1 MNNNTLDG
9 VKMLHHDEMRNYDR
23 IQGKIISVIMNHG
36 CKIIETPSF
45 EDYDVY
51 QHFFPQL
58 RQQMVKTIDTDGR
71 VLVLRPDVTLPIV
84 ETAARE
90 FPRSNQ
96 LLKFGYVSTV
106 FREYYGRS
114 TYGKDFLQGGIEILG
129 DSSPEC
135 DGEVI
140 VTAAEILKAVGVEN
154 IRIDMAERNLVA
166 CKSYIASLPIS
177 SDARKA
183 LEALPV
189 LFGPYAQTLSKARDY
204 SINSGMLNALSRLER
219 VYDYILYAGYADKV
233 QLDFG
238 FASRLGYYTPA
249 CGFGMNINLLYEYMS
264 DAGLL
269 EDTEPSFQMAVS
281 YTQGDQTLV
290 RDLMNW
296 RDRGFRV
303 AAYPDSSFIDSAD
316 YSIHAIYRNGSYYKD
331 GKAMT
336 AKGRIHKVVMKY
348 LAESGYDFP
357 TYSEESRKLI
367 FEDAKGQL
375 KVTLVKSP
383 DVAVYVE
390 RGAADVGIVG
400 KDVLIEEGHEIPAHC
415 PRLFRSQ
422 SPQRRHHQAQ
432 RVRRTGTDR
441 RLVRCHRRYRRNG

>member
-154 IRIDMAERNLVA
+154 IRIDIGTAAYTQALFDGLPLSEEQKATLKGYMAERNLVA

-238 FASRLGYYTPA
+238 FASRLGYYTDTVFKVYVDGALYDIIDGGRYDQLSSRFGVDRPA

-281 YTQGDQTLV
+281 YTQGDQTLA

-336 AKGRIHKVVMKY
+336 AEELEALMGR
-348 LAESGYDFP
+348 L
-357 TYSEESRKLI
+357 
-367 FEDAKGQL
+367 
-375 KVTLVKSP
+375 
-383 DVAVYVE
+383 
-390 RGAADVGIVG
+390 
-400 KDVLIEEGHEIPAHC
+400 
-415 PRLFRSQ
+415 
-422 SPQRRHHQAQ
+422 
-432 RVRRTGTDR
+432 
-441 RLVRCHRRYRRNG
+441 

>member
-154 IRIDMAERNLVA
+154 IRIDIGTAAYTQALFDGLPLSEEQKATLKGYMAERNLVA

-183 LEALPV
+183 LEALPI

-238 FASRLGYYTPA
+238 FASRLGYYTDTVFKVYVDGALYDIIDGGRYDQLSSRFGVDRPA

-296 RDRGFRV
+296 RDLGFRV

-336 AKGRIHKVVMKY
+336 AEELEALMGR
-348 LAESGYDFP
+348 L
-357 TYSEESRKLI
+357 
-367 FEDAKGQL
+367 
-375 KVTLVKSP
+375 
-383 DVAVYVE
+383 
-390 RGAADVGIVG
+390 
-400 KDVLIEEGHEIPAHC
+400 
-415 PRLFRSQ
+415 
-422 SPQRRHHQAQ
+422 
-432 RVRRTGTDR
+432 
-441 RLVRCHRRYRRNG
+441 

>member
-154 IRIDMAERNLVA
+154 IRIDIGTAAYTQALFDGLPLSEEQKATLKGYMAERNLVA

-219 VYDYILYAGYADKV
+219 AYDYILYAGYADKV

-238 FASRLGYYTPA
+238 FASRLGYYTDTVFKVYVDGALYDIIDGGRYDQLSSRFGVDRPA

-336 AKGRIHKVVMKY
+336 A
-348 LAESGYDFP
+348 
-357 TYSEESRKLI
+357 EEL
-367 FEDAKGQL
+367 EAL
-375 KVTLVKSP
+375 M
-383 DVAVYVE
+383 
-390 RGAADVGIVG
+390 
-400 KDVLIEEGHEIPAHC
+400 
-415 PRLFRSQ
+415 
-422 SPQRRHHQAQ
+422 
-432 RVRRTGTDR
+432 R
-441 RLVRCHRRYRRNG
+441 RL

>member
-154 IRIDMAERNLVA
+154 IRIDIGTAAYTQALFDGLPLSEEQKATLKGYMAERNLVA

-238 FASRLGYYTPA
+238 FASRLGYYTDTVFKVYVDGALYDIIDGGRYDQLSSRFGVDRPA

-336 AKGRIHKVVMKY
+336 AEDLEALVGR
-348 LAESGYDFP
+348 L
-357 TYSEESRKLI
+357 
-367 FEDAKGQL
+367 
-375 KVTLVKSP
+375 
-383 DVAVYVE
+383 
-390 RGAADVGIVG
+390 
-400 KDVLIEEGHEIPAHC
+400 
-415 PRLFRSQ
+415 
-422 SPQRRHHQAQ
+422 
-432 RVRRTGTDR
+432 
-441 RLVRCHRRYRRNG
+441 

>member
-154 IRIDMAERNLVA
+154 IRIDIGTAAYTQALFDGLPLSEEQKATLKGYMAERNLVA
-166 CKSYIASLPIS
+166 CKSYIASLSIS

-238 FASRLGYYTPA
+238 FASRLGYYTDTVFKVYVDGALYDIIDGGRYDQMSSRFGVDRPA

-336 AKGRIHKVVMKY
+336 AEELEELMGR
-348 LAESGYDFP
+348 L
-357 TYSEESRKLI
+357 
-367 FEDAKGQL
+367 
-375 KVTLVKSP
+375 
-383 DVAVYVE
+383 
-390 RGAADVGIVG
+390 
-400 KDVLIEEGHEIPAHC
+400 
-415 PRLFRSQ
+415 
-422 SPQRRHHQAQ
+422 
-432 RVRRTGTDR
+432 
-441 RLVRCHRRYRRNG
+441 

>member
-58 RQQMVKTIDTDGR
+58 RQQMFKTSDTDGR

-154 IRIDMAERNLVA
+154 IRIDIGTAAYTQALFDGLPLSEEQKATLKGYMAERNLVA

-238 FASRLGYYTPA
+238 FASRLGYYTDTVFKVYVDGALYDIIDGGRYDQLSSRFGVDRPA

-336 AKGRIHKVVMKY
+336 AEELEALMGR
-348 LAESGYDFP
+348 L
-357 TYSEESRKLI
+357 
-367 FEDAKGQL
+367 
-375 KVTLVKSP
+375 
-383 DVAVYVE
+383 
-390 RGAADVGIVG
+390 
-400 KDVLIEEGHEIPAHC
+400 
-415 PRLFRSQ
+415 
-422 SPQRRHHQAQ
+422 
-432 RVRRTGTDR
+432 
-441 RLVRCHRRYRRNG
+441 

>member
-154 IRIDMAERNLVA
+154 IRIDIGTAAYTQALFDGLPLSEEQKATLKGYMAERNLVA

-204 SINSGMLNALSRLER
+204 SINSSMLNALSRLER

-238 FASRLGYYTPA
+238 FASRLGYYTDTVFKVYVDGALYDIIDGGRYDQLSSRFGVDRPA

-336 AKGRIHKVVMKY
+336 AEELEALMGR
-348 LAESGYDFP
+348 L
-357 TYSEESRKLI
+357 
-367 FEDAKGQL
+367 
-375 KVTLVKSP
+375 
-383 DVAVYVE
+383 
-390 RGAADVGIVG
+390 
-400 KDVLIEEGHEIPAHC
+400 
-415 PRLFRSQ
+415 
-422 SPQRRHHQAQ
+422 
-432 RVRRTGTDR
+432 
-441 RLVRCHRRYRRNG
+441 

>member
-154 IRIDMAERNLVA
+154 IRIDIGTAAYTQALFDGLPLSEEQKATLKGYMAERNLVA

-177 SDARKA
+177 YDARKA

-238 FASRLGYYTPA
+238 FASRLGYYTDTVFKVYVDGALYDIIDGGRYDQLSSRFGVDRPA

-336 AKGRIHKVVMKY
+336 AEELEALMGR
-348 LAESGYDFP
+348 L
-357 TYSEESRKLI
+357 
-367 FEDAKGQL
+367 
-375 KVTLVKSP
+375 
-383 DVAVYVE
+383 
-390 RGAADVGIVG
+390 
-400 KDVLIEEGHEIPAHC
+400 
-415 PRLFRSQ
+415 
-422 SPQRRHHQAQ
+422 
-432 RVRRTGTDR
+432 
-441 RLVRCHRRYRRNG
+441 

>member
-96 LLKFGYVSTV
+96 LLKFGYVSSV

-154 IRIDMAERNLVA
+154 IRIDIGTAAYTQALFDGLPLSEEQKATLKGYMAERNLVA

-238 FASRLGYYTPA
+238 FASRLGYYTDTVFKVYVDGALYDIIDGGRYDQLSSRFGVDRPA

-303 AAYPDSSFIDSAD
+303 AAYPDSSFIDSGD

-336 AKGRIHKVVMKY
+336 AEELEALMGR
-348 LAESGYDFP
+348 L
-357 TYSEESRKLI
+357 
-367 FEDAKGQL
+367 
-375 KVTLVKSP
+375 
-383 DVAVYVE
+383 
-390 RGAADVGIVG
+390 
-400 KDVLIEEGHEIPAHC
+400 
-415 PRLFRSQ
+415 
-422 SPQRRHHQAQ
+422 
-432 RVRRTGTDR
+432 
-441 RLVRCHRRYRRNG
+441 

>member
-154 IRIDMAERNLVA
+154 IRIDIGTAAYTQALFDGLPLSEEQKATLKGYMAERNLVA

-238 FASRLGYYTPA
+238 FASRLGYYTDTVFKVYVDGALYDIIDGGRYDQMSSRFGVDRPA

-336 AKGRIHKVVMKY
+336 AEELEALMGR
-348 LAESGYDFP
+348 L
-357 TYSEESRKLI
+357 
-367 FEDAKGQL
+367 
-375 KVTLVKSP
+375 
-383 DVAVYVE
+383 
-390 RGAADVGIVG
+390 
-400 KDVLIEEGHEIPAHC
+400 
-415 PRLFRSQ
+415 
-422 SPQRRHHQAQ
+422 
-432 RVRRTGTDR
+432 
-441 RLVRCHRRYRRNG
+441 

>member
-71 VLVLRPDVTLPIV
+71 VLVLRPDVTLPLV

-154 IRIDMAERNLVA
+154 IRIDIGTAAYTQALFDGLPISEEEKETLKGYMADLNLVA
-166 CKSYIASLPIS
+166 CKSYIAALPVS
-177 SDARKA
+177 ADARKA

-238 FASRLGYYTPA
+238 FASRLGYYTDTVFKVYVDGALYDIIDGGRYDQLSSRFGVDRPA
-249 CGFGMNINLLYEYMS
+249 CGFGMNINLLYEYMN

-281 YTQGDQTLV
+281 YTAGDQTLV

-296 RDRGFRV
+296 RSRGFRV
-303 AAYPDSSFIDSAD
+303 AAYPDSSFIDSGD

-336 AKGRIHKVVMKY
+336 AEELEALMGR
-348 LAESGYDFP
+348 L
-357 TYSEESRKLI
+357 
-367 FEDAKGQL
+367 
-375 KVTLVKSP
+375 
-383 DVAVYVE
+383 
-390 RGAADVGIVG
+390 
-400 KDVLIEEGHEIPAHC
+400 
-415 PRLFRSQ
+415 
-422 SPQRRHHQAQ
+422 
-432 RVRRTGTDR
+432 
-441 RLVRCHRRYRRNG
+441 

>member
-154 IRIDMAERNLVA
+154 ICIDIGTAAYTQALFDGLPLSEEQKATLKGYMAERNLVA
-166 CKSYIASLPIS
+166 CKSYIAFLPIS

-238 FASRLGYYTPA
+238 FASRLGYYTDTVFKVYVDGALYDIIDGGRYDQMSSRFGVDRPA

-336 AKGRIHKVVMKY
+336 AEELEELMGR
-348 LAESGYDFP
+348 L
-357 TYSEESRKLI
+357 
-367 FEDAKGQL
+367 
-375 KVTLVKSP
+375 
-383 DVAVYVE
+383 
-390 RGAADVGIVG
+390 
-400 KDVLIEEGHEIPAHC
+400 
-415 PRLFRSQ
+415 
-422 SPQRRHHQAQ
+422 
-432 RVRRTGTDR
+432 
-441 RLVRCHRRYRRNG
+441 

>member
-154 IRIDMAERNLVA
+154 IRIDIGTAAYTQALFDGLPLSEEQKATLKGYMAERNLVA

-238 FASRLGYYTPA
+238 FASRLGYYTDTVFKVYVDGALYDIIDGGRYDQMSSRFGVDRPA

-290 RDLMNW
+290 QDLMNW

-336 AKGRIHKVVMKY
+336 AEELEELMGR
-348 LAESGYDFP
+348 L
-357 TYSEESRKLI
+357 
-367 FEDAKGQL
+367 
-375 KVTLVKSP
+375 
-383 DVAVYVE
+383 
-390 RGAADVGIVG
+390 
-400 KDVLIEEGHEIPAHC
+400 
-415 PRLFRSQ
+415 
-422 SPQRRHHQAQ
+422 
-432 RVRRTGTDR
+432 
-441 RLVRCHRRYRRNG
+441 

>member
-154 IRIDMAERNLVA
+154 IRIDIGTAAYTQALFDGLPLSEEQKATLKGYMAERNLVA

-238 FASRLGYYTPA
+238 FASRLGYYTDTVFKVYVDGALYDIIDGGRYDQLSSRFGVDRPA
-249 CGFGMNINLLYEYMS
+249 CGFGMNINLLYEYMN

-269 EDTEPSFQMAVS
+269 EDAEPSFQMAVS
-281 YTQGDQTLV
+281 YTAGDQTLV

-296 RDRGFRV
+296 RNRGFRV
-303 AAYPDSSFIDSAD
+303 AAYPDSSFIDSGD

-336 AKGRIHKVVMKY
+336 AEELEALMGR
-348 LAESGYDFP
+348 L
-357 TYSEESRKLI
+357 
-367 FEDAKGQL
+367 
-375 KVTLVKSP
+375 
-383 DVAVYVE
+383 
-390 RGAADVGIVG
+390 
-400 KDVLIEEGHEIPAHC
+400 
-415 PRLFRSQ
+415 
-422 SPQRRHHQAQ
+422 
-432 RVRRTGTDR
+432 
-441 RLVRCHRRYRRNG
+441 

>member
-71 VLVLRPDVTLPIV
+71 VLVLRPDVTLPLV

-154 IRIDMAERNLVA
+154 IRIDIGTAAYTQALFDGLPISEEEKETLKGYMTDRNLVA
-166 CKSYIASLPIS
+166 CKSYIAALPVS
-177 SDARKA
+177 ADARKA

-189 LFGPYAQTLSKARDY
+189 LFGPYE
-204 SINSGMLNALSRLER
+204 I
-219 VYDYILYAGYADKV
+219 
-233 QLDFG
+233 
-238 FASRLGYYTPA
+238 
-249 CGFGMNINLLYEYMS
+249 
-264 DAGLL
+264 
-269 EDTEPSFQMAVS
+269 
-281 YTQGDQTLV
+281 
-290 RDLMNW
+290 
-296 RDRGFRV
+296 
-303 AAYPDSSFIDSAD
+303 
-316 YSIHAIYRNGSYYKD
+316 
-331 GKAMT
+331 
-336 AKGRIHKVVMKY
+336 GR
-348 LAESGYDFP
+348 
-357 TYSEESRKLI
+357 
-367 FEDAKGQL
+367 
-375 KVTLVKSP
+375 
-383 DVAVYVE
+383 
-390 RGAADVGIVG
+390 
-400 KDVLIEEGHEIPAHC
+400 AH
-415 PRLFRSQ
+415 
-422 SPQRRHHQAQ
+422 
-432 RVRRTGTDR
+432 V
-441 RLVRCHRRYRRNG
+441 

>member
-154 IRIDMAERNLVA
+154 IRIDIGTAAYTQALFDGLPLSEEQKATLKGYMAERNLVA

-183 LEALPV
+183 LEALPI

-219 VYDYILYAGYADKV
+219 VYEYILYAGYADKV

-238 FASRLGYYTPA
+238 FASRLGYYTDTVFKVYVDGALYDIIDGGRYDQLSSRFGVDRPA

-336 AKGRIHKVVMKY
+336 AEELEALMGR
-348 LAESGYDFP
+348 L
-357 TYSEESRKLI
+357 
-367 FEDAKGQL
+367 
-375 KVTLVKSP
+375 
-383 DVAVYVE
+383 
-390 RGAADVGIVG
+390 
-400 KDVLIEEGHEIPAHC
+400 
-415 PRLFRSQ
+415 
-422 SPQRRHHQAQ
+422 
-432 RVRRTGTDR
+432 
-441 RLVRCHRRYRRNG
+441 

>member
-84 ETAARE
+84 ETAAWE

-154 IRIDMAERNLVA
+154 IRIDIGTAAYTQALFDGLPLSEEQKATLKGYMAERNLVA

-238 FASRLGYYTPA
+238 FASRLGYYTDTVFKVYVDGALYDIIDGGRYDQLSSRFGVDRPA

-336 AKGRIHKVVMKY
+336 A
-348 LAESGYDFP
+348 
-357 TYSEESRKLI
+357 EEL
-367 FEDAKGQL
+367 EAL
-375 KVTLVKSP
+375 M
-383 DVAVYVE
+383 
-390 RGAADVGIVG
+390 
-400 KDVLIEEGHEIPAHC
+400 
-415 PRLFRSQ
+415 
-422 SPQRRHHQAQ
+422 
-432 RVRRTGTDR
+432 R
-441 RLVRCHRRYRRNG
+441 RL

>member
-154 IRIDMAERNLVA
+154 IRIDIGTAAYTQALFDGLPLSEEQKATLKGYMAERNLVA

-219 VYDYILYAGYADKV
+219 GYDYILYAGYADKV

-238 FASRLGYYTPA
+238 FASRLGYYTDTVFKVYVDGALYDIIDGGRYDQLSSRFGVDRPA

-336 AKGRIHKVVMKY
+336 AEELEALMGR
-348 LAESGYDFP
+348 L
-357 TYSEESRKLI
+357 
-367 FEDAKGQL
+367 
-375 KVTLVKSP
+375 
-383 DVAVYVE
+383 
-390 RGAADVGIVG
+390 
-400 KDVLIEEGHEIPAHC
+400 
-415 PRLFRSQ
+415 
-422 SPQRRHHQAQ
+422 
-432 RVRRTGTDR
+432 
-441 RLVRCHRRYRRNG
+441 

>member
-154 IRIDMAERNLVA
+154 IRIDIGTAAYTQALFDSLPLSEEQKATLKGYMAERNLVA

-238 FASRLGYYTPA
+238 FASRLGYYTDTVFKVYVDGALYDIIDGGRYDQLSSRFGVDRPA

-336 AKGRIHKVVMKY
+336 AEELEALMGR
-348 LAESGYDFP
+348 L
-357 TYSEESRKLI
+357 
-367 FEDAKGQL
+367 
-375 KVTLVKSP
+375 
-383 DVAVYVE
+383 
-390 RGAADVGIVG
+390 
-400 KDVLIEEGHEIPAHC
+400 
-415 PRLFRSQ
+415 
-422 SPQRRHHQAQ
+422 
-432 RVRRTGTDR
+432 
-441 RLVRCHRRYRRNG
+441 

>member
-154 IRIDMAERNLVA
+154 IRIDIGTAAYTQALFDGLPLSEEQKATLKGYMAERNLVA

-238 FASRLGYYTPA
+238 FASRLGYYTDTVFKVYVDGALYDIIDGGRYDQLSSRFGVDRPA

-316 YSIHAIYRNGSYYKD
+316 YSIHAIYRNSSYYKD

-336 AKGRIHKVVMKY
+336 AEELEALMGR
-348 LAESGYDFP
+348 L
-357 TYSEESRKLI
+357 
-367 FEDAKGQL
+367 
-375 KVTLVKSP
+375 
-383 DVAVYVE
+383 
-390 RGAADVGIVG
+390 
-400 KDVLIEEGHEIPAHC
+400 
-415 PRLFRSQ
+415 
-422 SPQRRHHQAQ
+422 
-432 RVRRTGTDR
+432 
-441 RLVRCHRRYRRNG
+441 

>member
-154 IRIDMAERNLVA
+154 IRIDIGTAAYTQALFDGLTLSEEQKATLKGYMAERNLVA

-238 FASRLGYYTPA
+238 FASRLGYYTDTVFKVYVDGALYDIIDGGRYDQLSSRFGVDRPA

-336 AKGRIHKVVMKY
+336 AEELEALMGR
-348 LAESGYDFP
+348 L
-357 TYSEESRKLI
+357 
-367 FEDAKGQL
+367 
-375 KVTLVKSP
+375 
-383 DVAVYVE
+383 
-390 RGAADVGIVG
+390 
-400 KDVLIEEGHEIPAHC
+400 
-415 PRLFRSQ
+415 
-422 SPQRRHHQAQ
+422 
-432 RVRRTGTDR
+432 
-441 RLVRCHRRYRRNG
+441 

>member
-154 IRIDMAERNLVA
+154 IRIDIGTAAYTQALFDGLPLSEEQKATLKGYMAERNLVA

-238 FASRLGYYTPA
+238 FASRLGYYTDTV
-249 CGFGMNINLLYEYMS
+249 FK
-264 DAGLL
+264 GLRRRCPVRYHRRRPL
-269 EDTEPSFQMAVS
+269 RSAV
-281 YTQGDQTLV
+281 
-290 RDLMNW
+290 
-296 RDRGFRV
+296 
-303 AAYPDSSFIDSAD
+303 
-316 YSIHAIYRNGSYYKD
+316 
-331 GKAMT
+331 
-336 AKGRIHKVVMKY
+336 
-348 LAESGYDFP
+348 
-357 TYSEESRKLI
+357 
-367 FEDAKGQL
+367 
-375 KVTLVKSP
+375 
-383 DVAVYVE
+383 VAVRRRPPGLRLRHE
-390 RGAADVGIVG
+390 HQFIV
-400 KDVLIEEGHEIPAHC
+400 
-415 PRLFRSQ
+415 
-422 SPQRRHHQAQ
+422 
-432 RVRRTGTDR
+432 
-441 RLVRCHRRYRRNG
+441 

>member
-154 IRIDMAERNLVA
+154 IRIDIGTAAYTQALFDGLPLSEEQKATLKGYMAERNLVA

-238 FASRLGYYTPA
+238 FASRLGYYTDTVFKVYVDGALYDIIDGGRYDQLSSRFGVDRPA

-296 RDRGFRV
+296 RNRGFRV
-303 AAYPDSSFIDSAD
+303 AAYPDSSFIDSGD
-316 YSIHAIYRNGSYYKD
+316 YSIHVIYRNGSYYKD

-336 AKGRIHKVVMKY
+336 AEELEALMGR
-348 LAESGYDFP
+348 L
-357 TYSEESRKLI
+357 
-367 FEDAKGQL
+367 
-375 KVTLVKSP
+375 
-383 DVAVYVE
+383 
-390 RGAADVGIVG
+390 
-400 KDVLIEEGHEIPAHC
+400 
-415 PRLFRSQ
+415 
-422 SPQRRHHQAQ
+422 
-432 RVRRTGTDR
+432 
-441 RLVRCHRRYRRNG
+441 

>member
-154 IRIDMAERNLVA
+154 IRIDIGTAAYTQALFDGLPLSEEQKATLKRYMAERNLVA

-238 FASRLGYYTPA
+238 FASRLGYYTDTVFKVYVDGALYDIIDGGRYDQLSSRFGVDRPA

-336 AKGRIHKVVMKY
+336 AEELEALMGR
-348 LAESGYDFP
+348 L
-357 TYSEESRKLI
+357 
-367 FEDAKGQL
+367 
-375 KVTLVKSP
+375 
-383 DVAVYVE
+383 
-390 RGAADVGIVG
+390 
-400 KDVLIEEGHEIPAHC
+400 
-415 PRLFRSQ
+415 
-422 SPQRRHHQAQ
+422 
-432 RVRRTGTDR
+432 
-441 RLVRCHRRYRRNG
+441 

>member
-23 IQGKIISVIMNHG
+23 IQGKIIPVIMNHG

-154 IRIDMAERNLVA
+154 IRIDIGTAAYTQALFDGLPLSEEQKATLKGYMAERNLVA

-238 FASRLGYYTPA
+238 FASRLGYYTDTVFKVYVDGALYDIIDGGRYDQLSSRFGVDRPA

-336 AKGRIHKVVMKY
+336 AEELEALMGR
-348 LAESGYDFP
+348 L
-357 TYSEESRKLI
+357 
-367 FEDAKGQL
+367 
-375 KVTLVKSP
+375 
-383 DVAVYVE
+383 
-390 RGAADVGIVG
+390 
-400 KDVLIEEGHEIPAHC
+400 
-415 PRLFRSQ
+415 
-422 SPQRRHHQAQ
+422 
-432 RVRRTGTDR
+432 
-441 RLVRCHRRYRRNG
+441 

>member
-154 IRIDMAERNLVA
+154 IRIDIGTAAYTQALFDGLPLSEEQKATLKGYMAERNLVA

-238 FASRLGYYTPA
+238 FASRLGYYTDTVFKVYVDGALYDIIDGGRYDQMSLRFGVDRPA

-336 AKGRIHKVVMKY
+336 AEELEELMGR
-348 LAESGYDFP
+348 L
-357 TYSEESRKLI
+357 
-367 FEDAKGQL
+367 
-375 KVTLVKSP
+375 
-383 DVAVYVE
+383 
-390 RGAADVGIVG
+390 
-400 KDVLIEEGHEIPAHC
+400 
-415 PRLFRSQ
+415 
-422 SPQRRHHQAQ
+422 
-432 RVRRTGTDR
+432 
-441 RLVRCHRRYRRNG
+441 

>member
-154 IRIDMAERNLVA
+154 IRIDIGTAAYTQALFDGLPLSEEQKATLKGYMAERNLVA
-166 CKSYIASLPIS
+166 CKSHIASLPIS

-238 FASRLGYYTPA
+238 FASRLGYYTDTVFKVYVDGALYDIIDGGRYDQLSSRFGVDRPA

-336 AKGRIHKVVMKY
+336 AEELEALMGR
-348 LAESGYDFP
+348 L
-357 TYSEESRKLI
+357 
-367 FEDAKGQL
+367 
-375 KVTLVKSP
+375 
-383 DVAVYVE
+383 
-390 RGAADVGIVG
+390 
-400 KDVLIEEGHEIPAHC
+400 
-415 PRLFRSQ
+415 
-422 SPQRRHHQAQ
+422 
-432 RVRRTGTDR
+432 
-441 RLVRCHRRYRRNG
+441 

>member
-71 VLVLRPDVTLPIV
+71 VLVLRPDVTLPLV

-154 IRIDMAERNLVA
+154 IRIDIGTAAYTQALFDGLPISEEEKETRKGYMADRNLVA
-166 CKSYIASLPIS
+166 CKSYIAALPVS
-177 SDARKA
+177 ADARKA

-238 FASRLGYYTPA
+238 FASRLGYYTDTVFKVYVDGALYDIIDGGRYDQLSSRFGVDRSA
-249 CGFGMNINLLYEYMS
+249 CGFGMNINLLYEYMN

-281 YTQGDQTLV
+281 YTACDQTLV

-296 RDRGFRV
+296 RNRGFRV
-303 AAYPDSSFIDSAD
+303 AAYPDSSFIDSGD

-336 AKGRIHKVVMKY
+336 AEELEALMGR
-348 LAESGYDFP
+348 L
-357 TYSEESRKLI
+357 
-367 FEDAKGQL
+367 
-375 KVTLVKSP
+375 
-383 DVAVYVE
+383 
-390 RGAADVGIVG
+390 
-400 KDVLIEEGHEIPAHC
+400 
-415 PRLFRSQ
+415 
-422 SPQRRHHQAQ
+422 
-432 RVRRTGTDR
+432 
-441 RLVRCHRRYRRNG
+441 

>member
-96 LLKFGYVSTV
+96 LLKCGYVSTV

-154 IRIDMAERNLVA
+154 IRIDIGTAAYTQALFDGLPLSEEQKATLKGYMAERNLVA

-238 FASRLGYYTPA
+238 FASRLGYYTDTVFKVYVDGALYDIIDGGRYDQLSSRFGVDRPA

-336 AKGRIHKVVMKY
+336 AEELEALMGR
-348 LAESGYDFP
+348 L
-357 TYSEESRKLI
+357 
-367 FEDAKGQL
+367 
-375 KVTLVKSP
+375 
-383 DVAVYVE
+383 
-390 RGAADVGIVG
+390 
-400 KDVLIEEGHEIPAHC
+400 
-415 PRLFRSQ
+415 
-422 SPQRRHHQAQ
+422 
-432 RVRRTGTDR
+432 
-441 RLVRCHRRYRRNG
+441 

>member
-154 IRIDMAERNLVA
+154 IRIDIGTAAYTQALFDGLPLSEEQKATLKGYMAERNLVA

-238 FASRLGYYTPA
+238 FASRLGYYTDTVFKVYVDGALYDIIDGGRYNQMSSRFGVDRPA

-336 AKGRIHKVVMKY
+336 AEELEELMGR
-348 LAESGYDFP
+348 L
-357 TYSEESRKLI
+357 
-367 FEDAKGQL
+367 
-375 KVTLVKSP
+375 
-383 DVAVYVE
+383 
-390 RGAADVGIVG
+390 
-400 KDVLIEEGHEIPAHC
+400 
-415 PRLFRSQ
+415 
-422 SPQRRHHQAQ
+422 
-432 RVRRTGTDR
+432 
-441 RLVRCHRRYRRNG
+441 

>member
-154 IRIDMAERNLVA
+154 IRIDIGTAAYTQALFDGLPLSEEQKATLKGYMAERNLVA

-238 FASRLGYYTPA
+238 FASRLGYYTDTVFKVYVDGALYDIIDGGRYDQLSSRFGVDRPA

-316 YSIHAIYRNGSYYKD
+316 HSIHAIYRNGSYYKD

-336 AKGRIHKVVMKY
+336 AEELEALMGR
-348 LAESGYDFP
+348 L
-357 TYSEESRKLI
+357 
-367 FEDAKGQL
+367 
-375 KVTLVKSP
+375 
-383 DVAVYVE
+383 
-390 RGAADVGIVG
+390 
-400 KDVLIEEGHEIPAHC
+400 
-415 PRLFRSQ
+415 
-422 SPQRRHHQAQ
+422 
-432 RVRRTGTDR
+432 
-441 RLVRCHRRYRRNG
+441 

>member
-154 IRIDMAERNLVA
+154 IRIDIGTAAYTQALFDGLPLSEEQKATLKGYMAERNLVA

-183 LEALPV
+183 LEALPI

-238 FASRLGYYTPA
+238 FASRLGYYTDTVFKVYVDGALYDIIDGGRYDQLSSRFGVDRPA

-336 AKGRIHKVVMKY
+336 AEELEALMGR
-348 LAESGYDFP
+348 L
-357 TYSEESRKLI
+357 
-367 FEDAKGQL
+367 
-375 KVTLVKSP
+375 
-383 DVAVYVE
+383 
-390 RGAADVGIVG
+390 
-400 KDVLIEEGHEIPAHC
+400 
-415 PRLFRSQ
+415 
-422 SPQRRHHQAQ
+422 
-432 RVRRTGTDR
+432 
-441 RLVRCHRRYRRNG
+441 

>member
-154 IRIDMAERNLVA
+154 IRIDIGTAAYTQALFDGLPLSEEQKATLKGYMAERNLVA

-238 FASRLGYYTPA
+238 FASRLGYYTDTVFKVYVDGALYDIIDGGRYDQMSSRFGVDRPA

-336 AKGRIHKVVMKY
+336 AEELEELLGR
-348 LAESGYDFP
+348 L
-357 TYSEESRKLI
+357 
-367 FEDAKGQL
+367 
-375 KVTLVKSP
+375 
-383 DVAVYVE
+383 
-390 RGAADVGIVG
+390 
-400 KDVLIEEGHEIPAHC
+400 
-415 PRLFRSQ
+415 
-422 SPQRRHHQAQ
+422 
-432 RVRRTGTDR
+432 
-441 RLVRCHRRYRRNG
+441 

>member
-154 IRIDMAERNLVA
+154 IRIDIGTAAYTQALFDGLPLSEEQKAALKGYMAERNLVA

-238 FASRLGYYTPA
+238 FASRLGYYTDTVFKVYVDGALYDIIDGGRYDQLSSRFGVDRPA

-336 AKGRIHKVVMKY
+336 AEELEALMGR
-348 LAESGYDFP
+348 L
-357 TYSEESRKLI
+357 
-367 FEDAKGQL
+367 
-375 KVTLVKSP
+375 
-383 DVAVYVE
+383 
-390 RGAADVGIVG
+390 
-400 KDVLIEEGHEIPAHC
+400 
-415 PRLFRSQ
+415 
-422 SPQRRHHQAQ
+422 
-432 RVRRTGTDR
+432 
-441 RLVRCHRRYRRNG
+441 

>member
-154 IRIDMAERNLVA
+154 IRIDIGTAAYTQALFDGLPLSEEQKATLKGYMAERNLVA

-238 FASRLGYYTPA
+238 FASRLGYFTNTVFKVYVDGALYDIIDGGRYDQLSSRFGVDRPA

-336 AKGRIHKVVMKY
+336 A
-348 LAESGYDFP
+348 
-357 TYSEESRKLI
+357 EEL
-367 FEDAKGQL
+367 EAL
-375 KVTLVKSP
+375 M
-383 DVAVYVE
+383 
-390 RGAADVGIVG
+390 
-400 KDVLIEEGHEIPAHC
+400 
-415 PRLFRSQ
+415 
-422 SPQRRHHQAQ
+422 
-432 RVRRTGTDR
+432 R
-441 RLVRCHRRYRRNG
+441 RL